1 MNMSRP
7 MCRMFSQMPTH
18 PFQRCQPCARPHS
31 AGSVPPAPPL
41 TSPQAPQNARLM
53 TALHSVAVLR
63 PSTPFRP
70 DIRLAERNIQ
80 SSPPPGH
87 SPSGRLQHQSGI
99 GRAGPSLQRGF
110 RRRLHPR
117 LRSVLSPPMPSYF
130 GPGRLA
136 AFSAAAYSVPQPSLA
151 PIPLR
156 SIPVPSGLHYARSAP
171 NPTRLPDGP
180 QSQRCSLRSPVAKE
194 FTRLPGHPGAHSI
207 KNEHIKDSK
216 IRAVSNSLPP
226 SHTAGPAPLQPPDS
240 RHLRNI
246 IQP

>member
-1 MNMSRP
+1 
-7 MCRMFSQMPTH
+7 MPTH

-117 LRSVLSPPMPSYF
+117 LRAVLSPPMPSYL

-136 AFSAAAYSVPQPSLA
+136 AFSAAAYSVPQPSLTL
-151 PIPLR
+151 IPLR
-156 SIPVPSGLHYARSAP
+156 SVPVCPGSTTLALLRIPQDSRTVLRPK
-171 NPTRLPDGP
+171 
-180 QSQRCSLRSPVAKE
+180 RCSLRSPVAKE
-194 FTRLPGHPGAHSI
+194 FTRLPGRPGARSLY
-207 KNEHIKDSK
+207 NEHIKDSK

-226 SHTAGPAPLQPPDS
+226 SHTAGPLRSS
-240 RHLRNI
+240 RQTVGI
-246 IQP
+246 YVT